1 MKDKI
6 YSVLKG
12 KLLLSDDAAKNWG
25 MLLFLS
31 VLAMVMIWS
40 AHSADRKIHEIAA
53 KNSEV
58 KEFRTRFVDG
68 RSRLMQLQLESNVKQ
83 KLSGKGIKPSTT
95 PPFKLVVKNK
105 EIDN

>member
-6 YSVLKG
+6 YSILKG

-31 VLAMVMIWS
+31 VLAMIMIAS
-40 AHSADRKIHEIAA
+40 SHNAERKIHQIAS
-53 KNSEV
+53 KNTVV

-68 RSRLMQLQLESNVKQ
+68 RSRLMQLKMESEIQ
-83 KLSGKGIKPSTT
+83 KKLNIKGVKPSED
-95 PPFKLVVKNK
+95 PPYKIIVN
-105 EIDN
+105 

>member
-6 YSVLKG
+6 YSILRG
-12 KLLLSDDAAKNWG
+12 KLLLSEDAAKNWG

-31 VLAMVMIWS
+31 VLAMVMIAS
-40 AHSADRKIHEIAA
+40 SHNAERKIHQIAL

-68 RSRLMQLQLESNVKQ
+68 RSRLMQLKMESQIRKRLNT
-83 KLSGKGIKPSTT
+83 KGVKPSTE
-95 PPFKLVVKNK
+95 PPYKLIVN
-105 EIDN
+105 

>member
-6 YSVLKG
+6 YSILKG
-12 KLLLSDDAAKNWG
+12 RLLLSHDAAKNWR

-68 RSRLMQLQLESNVKQ
+68 RSRLMQLQMESNIKK
-83 KLSGKGIKPSTT
+83 KLSGEGIKPSST
-95 PPFKLVVKNK
+95 PPFKLIVKK
-105 EIDN
+105 EEK

>member
-6 YSVLKG
+6 YSILKG

-31 VLAMVMIWS
+31 VLAMIMIAS
-40 AHSADRKIHEIAA
+40 SHNAESKIHQIAF
-53 KNSEV
+53 KNTEV

-68 RSRLMQLQLESNVKQ
+68 RSRLMQLKMESQIQKKLNTKGVKA
-83 KLSGKGIKPSTT
+83 STE
-95 PPFKLVVKNK
+95 PPFKIIVN
-105 EIDN
+105 